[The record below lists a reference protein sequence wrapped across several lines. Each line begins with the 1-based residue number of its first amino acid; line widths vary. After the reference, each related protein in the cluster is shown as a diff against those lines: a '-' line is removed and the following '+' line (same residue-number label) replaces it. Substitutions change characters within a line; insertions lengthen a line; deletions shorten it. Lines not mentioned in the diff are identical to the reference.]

1 MPDHCGPGR
10 GNEPPRLGKDGADP
24 RPLVKGK
31 GKEIGLEAPSS
42 IIAGLESWLCRQPE
56 LVDRCHIVDV
66 AVPKTGFSADTFLID
81 LEGCATGVVGKRA
94 LVVRI
99 DRPGRNNF
107 LGTSIVKQARMMQ
120 RSEVR
125 SGGKECVRICRT

>member
-56 LVDRCHIVDV
+56 LGDRCHIVDV

-81 LEGCATGVVGKRA
+81 LEG
-94 LVVRI
+94 
-99 DRPGRNNF
+99 
-107 LGTSIVKQARMMQ
+107 
-120 RSEVR
+120 RSEEHM
-125 SGGKECVRICRT
+125 SELQSLMRISYAVFCLKKKKKHTI

>member
-1 MPDHCGPGR
+1 MVRLPPRSARTDTLFPYTKLVRSPDPSLLSPVIAAMPDHGWPGR

-56 LVDRCHIVDV
+56 LGDRCHIVDV

-81 LEGCATGVVGKRA
+81 LEGCATGVMGKRA

-99 DRPGRNNF
+99 
-107 LGTSIVKQARMMQ
+107 
-120 RSEVR
+120 
-125 SGGKECVRICRT
+125 